1 MPARNRRD
9 NGESVFSYLASGS
22 RREHRIAVTASA
34 NALVLGVLSSQQH
47 VQWALSAGGTL
58 GDRPVYNKSLCFE
71 TSHFPAEDASL
82 TPDLSDHIRHLAEQL
97 DAHRKARQ
105 AAFEAV
111 KLP

>member
-9 NGESVFSYLASGS
+9 NDESVFSYLASGS
-22 RREHRIAVTASA
+22 RREHRIAVAASA
-34 NALVLGVLSSQQH
+34 DALVLGVLSSQQH

-71 TSHFPAEDASL
+71 TSHFPAEDTSL
-82 TPDLSDHIRHLAEQL
+82 TPDLSDHIRHLAEQP